1 MDRLFRK
8 NYHRYFRIVS
18 VAAYFFIMSLL
29 LSGCYQE
36 AEPAKHSQHIENV
49 SISQNQPSQ
58 PEPKARTSPV
68 MENVRARLKSHS
80 RTFGQRAN
88 RYGLGDDVL
97 SSSFYRM
104 IIDNNLFRPLGWTPP
119 RPQDPY
125 RLTGTLIPTDG
136 DTSPKAFLLAI
147 ATNTTHIVTL
157 GDTLGKDTT
166 VTAIES
172 KQVTLQ
178 TSGQQRT
185 LRLNTALWL
194 NTSPANRSSVRR
206 QTPVRKET
214 LAPTSTTAKPT
225 DTHPRAVLSEWQT
238 PAPKTYRRR
247 TPEKP

>member
-1 MDRLFRK
+1 
-8 NYHRYFRIVS
+8 
-18 VAAYFFIMSLL
+18 
-29 LSGCYQE
+29 
-36 AEPAKHSQHIENV
+36 
-49 SISQNQPSQ
+49 
-58 PEPKARTSPV
+58 

-97 SSSFYRM
+97 SSPFYRT

-119 RPQDPY
+119 RPEEPY